1 MPPGRAFIAVQ
12 APEAHC
18 WYCEP
23 MQLNM
28 PSEVQGPDL
37 AEDEPSPAE
46 PVELP
51 EPEPEP
57 EPEPPPVG
65 ERVTDGAGLV
75 VVVAEVA
82 GTVAK
87 SEVVAE
93 AVAAADEEVVE
104 SAAVGAVMEPI
115 SVPAPADPVADPEFS
130 EAEVADP
137 TGTGLT

>member
-1 MPPGRAFIAVQ
+1 MQVVPPGRAFIAVQ

-37 AEDEPSPAE
+37 AEDEPPPAE

-51 EPEPEP
+51 EPD
-57 EPEPPPVG
+57 PEPPPVG
-65 ERVTDGAGLV
+65 ESVADGAGLV
-75 VVVAEVA
+75 AEVA
-82 GTVAK
+82 ETVAK

-93 AVAAADEEVVE
+93 VVAAADDEM
-104 SAAVGAVMEPI
+104 A
-115 SVPAPADPVADPEFS
+115 ADPVADPESS
-130 EAEVADP
+130 EAEVADA